1 MGSEIVFYNNMSTQL
16 KEIQNILKAKASPEA
31 KAAHK
36 KFVPG
41 NEFIYGVRNQVLNEL
56 AAQFKTGG
64 FDLVEELWNAGALEE
79 KILAVKM
86 LGKIA
91 KKDPQRSLELTQ
103 LFAKNIGNWAVCDTM
118 GMQGLKPILKTH
130 QQEIFALARK
140 YNRSKDFWQRR
151 LSLVLV
157 EWYTRVKALHP
168 EIKKLVKN
176 LEKDDEYYV
185 KKAVVWI
192 NKNFAKGK

>member
-1 MGSEIVFYNNMSTQL
+1 MEFCYSMSTQL
-16 KEIQNILKAKASPEA
+16 KEIQKILEAKANPEA
-31 KAAHK
+31 KAAHQ

-41 NEFIYGVRNQVLNEL
+41 TKEKIYGVRMPVLNEL
-56 AAQFKTGG
+56 AQQFKAGG
-64 FDLVEELWNAGALEE
+64 FELVEELWNAGALEE
-79 KILAVKM
+79 KALAVKM

-91 KKDPQRSLELTQ
+91 KKDPERSLRLIQ
-103 LFAKNIGNWAVCDTM
+103 LFAMNIGNWAICDAM

-130 QQEIFALARK
+130 QKEIFALAWK
-140 YNRSKDFWQRR
+140 YNSSEDLWQRR

-157 EWYTRVKALHP
+157 EWYTRVRSLHP

-176 LEKDDEYYV
+176 LENDEEYYV
-185 KKAVVWI
+185 KKAILWI